1 MFDKILLPLDISE
14 ASEIVIPYA
23 SELAGKFGSELILY
37 HARPSERENLEHL
50 FTDYLDR
57 LAETIKQNIKI
68 NAAKEVKVSIKIV
81 IGAPEQSICE
91 LVNNNGIDLIIMAS
105 VSSSGLKIGKMLGSV
120 VDHICH
126 TVPIPVMLIRPR
138 HAQLT
143 GKRLLFNNI
152 LLPLDGSTLS
162 KLALPV
168 AEEVADGL
176 KIPVM
181 LFEMAALSYPSANGS
196 YLNGS
201 EYVKVNERDEQV
213 IESNYAAADEAEE
226 SRVWAEL
233 MTVEKELKDKGILV
247 DHRITSGLDAAKEI
261 IQISK
266 DLDAD
271 LIIMSTHGRSGLNR
285 WMMGSV
291 AEKVL
296 RYGEVPL
303 LLINARAA

>member
-14 ASEIVIPYA
+14 TSEIVIPYA

-37 HARPSERENLEHL
+37 HVRPPEREDLEHL
-50 FTDYLDR
+50 FTDYLNR
-57 LAETIKQNIKI
+57 LADTIKQNINKK
-68 NAAKEVKVSIKIV
+68 AGREVKVTVKIAL
-81 IGAPEQSICE
+81 GAPEQSICD
-91 LVNNNGIDLIIMAS
+91 LVNNNKVDLIIMAS
-105 VSSSGLKIGKMLGSV
+105 VSSSGLKIGKTLGSV

-126 TVPIPVMLIRPR
+126 TVPVPVMLIRPR
-138 HAQLT
+138 RAQLT
-143 GKRLLFNNI
+143 GKRLLFNNL
-152 LLPLDGSTLS
+152 LLPLDGSALS

-168 AEEVADGL
+168 AEEVAAEL

-181 LFEMAALSYPSANGS
+181 LFEMAILSYPSGNGS

-213 IESNYAAADEAEE
+213 IESNYAAANEAEE
-226 SRVWAEL
+226 SGVLAEL
-233 MTVEKELKDKGILV
+233 MTIEKQLKARGIVV
-247 DHRITSGLDAAKEI
+247 DHRITSGIDAAKEI

-266 DLDAD
+266 DIDAD
-271 LIIMSTHGRSGLNR
+271 LIVMSTHGRSGLNR

-291 AEKVL
+291 AEKVI

-303 LLINARAA
+303 LLINARAR

>member
-14 ASEIVIPYA
+14 ASEVVIPYA

-37 HARPSERENLEHL
+37 YVRPPEREDIEHL
-50 FTDYLDR
+50 FMDYLER
-57 LAETIKQNIKI
+57 LAETIKQNIKKTAS
-68 NAAKEVKVSIKIV
+68 NGVSVTIKIAV
-81 IGAPEQSICE
+81 GTPEQSICE
-91 LVNNNGIDLIIMAS
+91 LVNNNKIDLIIMAS
-105 VSSSGLKIGKMLGSV
+105 ISSSGLKIGKTLGSV

-126 TVPIPVMLIRPR
+126 TVPVPVMLIRPR
-138 HAQLT
+138 RAQLT
-143 GKRLLFNNI
+143 GKRLLFNNL

-168 AEEVADGL
+168 AEEVAGGL

-181 LFEMAALSYPSANGS
+181 LFKMADLPYPSETGS
-196 YLNGS
+196 YLSGS
-201 EYVKVNERDEQV
+201 EYVQVNERDEQV
-213 IESNYAAADEAEE
+213 IESNYSAVNEAEE
-226 SRVWAEL
+226 SRMLAEL
-233 MTVEKELKDKGILV
+233 ITVEKELKENGITV
-247 DHRITSGLDAAKEI
+247 DHRITSGIDAAKEI

-266 DLDAD
+266 DLDSD
-271 LIIMSTHGRSGLNR
+271 LIVMSTHGRSGLNR
-285 WMMGSV
+285 WMMGSI